1 MTKNKTSHTDSQNP
15 LLGRGQGE
23 ANGLGEAEASNP
35 LLQPFQTIHET
46 APFNSVKIENYLP
59 AFEVAIEDA
68 RKEIQQIIDNPA
80 VPDFANTIVALDLAG
95 EKLDRIK
102 GIFFNLNS
110 AATSDEMQEIAQ
122 EVAPKLSDFGNDISL
137 NAELFARIK
146 VVHDRSEN
154 LELNAEESTLLEK
167 TYRRFVRSGA
177 NLNEADKAKYRE
189 ITKELSTLGLQFQ
202 QNVLAETNAYELLIT
217 DEKDLSGLPESIVE
231 MAAQTAQSKS
241 KEGWLFNLQYPSY
254 VPFLKYADNRE
265 LREQIFRASSSRAN
279 HANEHDNNANIRR
292 IVELRLEKARLLGFK
307 THAEYKL
314 QERMAETPGKVI
326 RFLDELHQE
335 SKPFAVKEFAEV
347 QEFAEKLGFQGSI
360 QRWDWAYYSEKL
372 KSERYN
378 FTDEEVKPYL
388 QLEKVID
395 GVFSLAQ
402 KLYGLRLQEN
412 KNIEVYHEEVTAY
425 EVFDEADQF
434 IAVLYLDFFPRE
446 SKRSGAWMTDYRSQ
460 SNVNGNSIR
469 PHISLVTNFSK
480 STENTPSLLT
490 FDEVTTFLH
499 EFGHGLHGML
509 SQCQFSGTSGTSVYW
524 DFVELPSQIHEN
536 WAYEK
541 EWLDSFAV
549 HYQTGEKL
557 PEELIQKIQKAQ
569 NFQAA
574 YMMER
579 QLSFAMLDMAYHNRE
594 IPVEGDLK
602 AFELNATSSTDLFE
616 PVEGSL
622 QSTSFSHIFSGG
634 YDAGYYSYKWAEVL
648 DADAFSVFQ
657 VNGIFDRETAD
668 SFRKNILEK
677 GGSEHP
683 MILYKAF
690 RGKEA
695 TTAALLKRNG
705 LI

>member
-1 MTKNKTSHTDSQNP
+1 MKNRIAKSNDARITNPP
-15 LLGRGQGE
+15 LLEGDGGRLQ
-23 ANGLGEAEASNP
+23 ASNP
-35 LLQPFQTIHET
+35 LLQAFSGIHQT
-46 APFNSVKIENYLP
+46 APFTSIKIEHYLP
-59 AFEVAIEDA
+59 AFDAAIEEA
-68 RKEIQQIIDNPA
+68 KKEVQEIIDNPA
-80 VPDFANTIVALDLAG
+80 TPDFANTIVALDLAG
-95 EKLDRIK
+95 ERLNRIQ

-110 AATSDEMQEIAQ
+110 ADTSDEMQNIAQ
-122 EVAPKLSDFGNDISL
+122 EVSPKLSDFGNDITL
-137 NAELFARIK
+137 NKQLFDRIK
-146 VVHDRSEN
+146 TVHDHREN
-154 LELNAEESTLLEK
+154 LLLNAEESTLLEK

-177 NLNEADKAKYRE
+177 NLNEGDKAKYRE
-189 ITKELSTLGLQFQ
+189 ITKELSQLGLKYQ
-202 QNVLAETNAYELLIT
+202 QNVLAETNAYELLIA
-217 DEKDLSGLPESIVE
+217 DEKDLSGLPESIIE
-231 MAAQTAQSKS
+231 MAAQTAQSKG
-241 KEGWLFNLQYPSY
+241 KEGWLFNLQFPSY
-254 VPFLKYADNRE
+254 VPFLKYADNRM

-279 HANEHDNNANIRR
+279 HGNDNDNKDLIRR
-292 IVELRLEKARLLGFK
+292 IVDLKIEKAHLLGFR

-314 QERMAETPGKVI
+314 QERMAETPEKVI
-326 RFLDELHQE
+326 QFLSDLHLK
-335 SKPFAVKEFAEV
+335 SKPFAEKEFAEI
-347 QEFAEKLGFQGSI
+347 QEFAERTGFSGRI

-378 FTDEEVKPYL
+378 YTDEEVKPYL

-395 GVFSLAQ
+395 GVFSLAR
-402 KLYGLRLQEN
+402 KLYGLQLKEN
-412 KNIEVYHEEVTAY
+412 TNIEVYHPDVTAY
-425 EVFDEADQF
+425 EVYNEENEF

-460 SNVNGNSIR
+460 SNVNGNPIR

-480 STENTPSLLT
+480 PTENSPSMLT
-490 FDEVTTFLH
+490 FGEVTTFLH

-509 SQCQFSGTSGTSVYW
+509 SQCQFPGTSGTNVYW

-541 EWLDSFAV
+541 EWLDEFAV

-579 QLSFAMLDMAYHNRE
+579 QISFALLDMAYYNRE
-594 IPVEGDLK
+594 IPVSGDLK
-602 AFELNATSSTDLFE
+602 EFEMEAISSTDLFE
-616 PVEGSL
+616 PVDGSM

-657 VNGIFDRETAD
+657 EKGIFNRETAD

-683 MILYKAF
+683 AILYRAF
-690 RGKEA
+690 RGQEA

-705 LI
+705 LKD

>member
-1 MTKNKTSHTDSQNP
+1 MTNENIQNIENP
-15 LLGRGQGE
+15 LL
-23 ANGLGEAEASNP
+23 L
-35 LLQPFQTIHET
+35 PFSGIHET
-46 APFNSVKIENYLP
+46 APFNTVKIEHYLP
-59 AFEVAIEDA
+59 AFDAAIEIA
-68 RKEIQQIIDNPA
+68 RTEVQEIIENQAN
-80 VPDFANTIVALDLAG
+80 PDFANTIVALDLAG
-95 EKLDRIK
+95 EKLERIK
-102 GIFFNLNS
+102 AIFFNLNS
-110 AATSDEMQEIAQ
+110 ADTSDQMQNIAQEIA
-122 EVAPKLSDFGNDISL
+122 PTLSDFGNDITL
-137 NAELFARIK
+137 NEQLFARIK
-146 VVHDRSEN
+146 KVFEQREN
-154 LELNAEESTLLEK
+154 LVLDAEEKTLLEK

-177 NLNEADKAKYRE
+177 NLIETDKARYRE
-189 ITKELSTLGLQFQ
+189 ITKELSQLGLKYQ

-217 DEKDLSGLPESIVE
+217 DKNDLNGLPDSIVE
-231 MAAQTAQSKS
+231 MAAQTAQSKN
-241 KEGWLFNLQYPSY
+241 KLGWLFNLQYPSY
-254 VPFLKYADNRE
+254 VPFLKYADKRE

-279 HANEHDNNANIRR
+279 HGNENDNNANIRR
-292 IVELRLEKARLLGFK
+292 IVELRMEKARLLGFK

-314 QERMAETPGKVI
+314 QERMAETPEKVI
-326 RFLDELHQE
+326 RFLEELHQE

-347 QEFAEKLGFQGSI
+347 QEFAKKTGFSGKI

-372 KSERYN
+372 KSEKFN

-388 QLEKVID
+388 ELEKVID
-395 GVFSLAQ
+395 GVFLLAQ

-412 KNIEVYHEEVTAY
+412 KTIEVYHPDVTAY
-425 EVFDEADQF
+425 EVFDEADRF
-434 IAVLYLDFFPRE
+434 VAVLYLDFFPRE

-460 SNVNGNSIR
+460 SNVNRKSVR

-509 SQCQFSGTSGTSVYW
+509 SQCKFPGTSGTSVYW

-536 WAYEK
+536 WAFEK
-541 EWLDSFAV
+541 DWLDQFAI
-549 HYQTGEKL
+549 HYQTGERL
-557 PEELIQKIQKAQ
+557 PQELIGKIQKAQ

-579 QLSFAMLDMAYHNRE
+579 QLSFGMLDMAYHHRE
-594 IPVEGDLK
+594 FPVQTDLK
-602 AFELNATSSTDLFE
+602 EFEMNAIASTDLFE
-616 PVEGSL
+616 PVDGTL

-657 VNGIFDRETAD
+657 EKGIFDRETSD

-690 RGKEA
+690 RGKEP
-695 TTAALLKRNG
+695 TTYALLKRNG
-705 LI
+705 LV